1 MSDNSGL
8 IVAALAATEPELA
21 GNEDSQTSWREA
33 IEEQGARVLLYRQ
46 YEEGRH
52 RSSIT
57 DQMRRMLR
65 LKLENSGIDDFN
77 DNYCQII
84 VDKMAGR
91 LHISGITTK
100 NDGVDKEWLQP
111 LLEQNDFEA
120 LQGRVFRAAIR
131 EGDSYVM
138 VDPRTLKWSA
148 EPAYDGFSGVVAIF
162 DDIRKT
168 AVWACKLWSIG
179 QSTDT
184 GGINSVM
191 QIVVYQPNRISYFI
205 GDEGGTEI
213 SADMRFIDDAIVAET
228 DMEPIVTNVRFWPVG
243 KTPIVRFANKTD
255 NYSSSGKSELRP
267 AIPLQDALNRTLH
280 SMVMASEFSAF
291 RIKWAIGMEIDAQ
304 DLTPGAVV
312 NLTIRDDNGKIVTG
326 MTEEM
331 ARFLSAVRVGQFE
344 ETDMAQYISQIDKLA
359 REISQVS
366 QTPIYGVTTEG
377 VLSGEALKQL
387 EIGLIGKVER
397 FQRDN
402 ADSVREL
409 VTLTAEIQSAFINPL
424 VGFTTVPTITT
435 VSLTW
440 KPAELLDTH
449 ARIDILVKM
458 RKEAPGL
465 WPDDFYRKEIGSLLS
480 MTAEAIEKESFKAN
494 QAQANILE
502 SLVGGGGGIPV
513 V

>member
-8 IVAALAATEPELA
+8 VVAALAATEPSLA

-33 IEEQGARVLLYRQ
+33 LEEQGARVLLYRK
-46 YEEGRH
+46 YEEGEH
-52 RSSIT
+52 RSGIT
-57 DQMRRMLR
+57 PQMKLMLR
-65 LKLENSGIDDFN
+65 LEAEASGLNDFN

-91 LHISGITTK
+91 LHISKISTK
-100 NDGVDKEWLQP
+100 SETVDQQWLTP

-138 VDPRTLKWSA
+138 VNPMTLKWSA
-148 EPAYDGFSGVVAIF
+148 EPAFDGFSGMVAVF
-162 DDIRKT
+162 DDIKKT
-168 AVWACKLWSIG
+168 AVWACKLWSEGIVEEA
-179 QSTDT
+179 
-184 GGINSVM
+184 GGTTSVM
-191 QIVVYQPNRISYFI
+191 KIVVYQPNKISYFV
-205 GDEGGTEI
+205 GDEGGSEVTP
-213 SADMRFIDDAIVAET
+213 DNKVVET
-228 DMEPIVTNVRFWPVG
+228 IINEKETITNETNVRFWPVG

-255 NYSSSGKSELRP
+255 NYSAVGKSELRP

-291 RIKWAIGMEIDAQ
+291 RLKWSIGMEIDER
-304 DLTPGAVV
+304 DIMPGAVI
-312 NLTIRDDNGKIVTG
+312 NLVVKGEDGKPVTE
-326 MTEEM
+326 MTEEA
-331 ARFLSAVRVGQFE
+331 ARFLAAVRVGQFE
-344 ETDMAQYISQIDKLA
+344 ETDIGQYITQIDKLA
-359 REISQVS
+359 REVSQVS

-409 VTLTAEIQSAFINPL
+409 IQLTAEIQSSFVNTK
-424 VGFTTVPTITT
+424 VGFPSAPKITA
-435 VSLTW
+435 VSLMW

-449 ARIDILVKM
+449 SRIEILIKM

-465 WPDDFYRKEIGSLLS
+465 WDDSLYQNEIGSLLGMS
-480 MTAEAIEKESFKAN
+480 QERIESESTKAA
-494 QAQANILE
+494 QSQANLLE